1 MPTSLPKDIEEILGS
16 LGESES
22 QRVKDYIS
30 SLHTEIEKLGGEIGD
45 DAMDADDG
53 GDEAAAAPSGTG
65 GFSVPQYESGEDYE
79 TQSDFKAKAADAKSG
94 GDLEKTLECYN
105 QAVLAAPPSALL
117 YANRAIVLEK
127 LDHHK
132 AAEVD
137 CDLAL
142 KQNPDSAKA
151 LKTRGK
157 LRYKHLDDWEGALR
171 DLSQAQSIDFDPDIA
186 DILKDLTKK
195 RIEKEKEEAQERIQK
210 EEALR
215 KKAEDIKRAREEAK
229 REEAEA
235 AASRNAGTGGMPGMG
250 GMGGM
255 PGMGGMGGMP
265 GMPSPDMMSG
275 MMNDPE
281 IKKAMENPKVVE
293 AFQEIMNAPGGP
305 MGLLSNPGKLQKLM
319 TDPEV
324 GPALN
329 LMMKKMMGGGGGGMP
344 GMGGMGGAGGAAPFA
359 DGDDEGIPNMDEM
372 PDLD

>member
-1 MPTSLPKDIEEILGS
+1 MPVSLPKDIDEILGS
-16 LGESES
+16 LGESKS
-22 QRVKDYIS
+22 QRVKKYIA
-30 SLHTEIEKLGGEIGD
+30 SLHTEIEKLGDGSGD
-45 DAMDADDG
+45 ETMDVEGDETAAATAKDDG
-53 GDEAAAAPSGTG
+53 
-65 GFSVPQYESGEDYE
+65 FNIPQYESGEDYE
-79 TQSDFKAKAADAKSG
+79 TQSDFKAQAADAKNSG
-94 GDLEKTLECYN
+94 NLEEALECYN
-105 QAVLAAPPSALL
+105 KAVLAAPPSALL

-132 AAEVD
+132 AAEID

-142 KQNPDSAKA
+142 KQNPDSSKA

-157 LRYKHLDDWEGALR
+157 LRYKHFGDWEGALR

-215 KKAEDIKRAREEAK
+215 KKVEDIKQAREEAE

-235 AASRNAGTGGMPGMG
+235 AASRNAGMGGMPRAMPGGMPGMG
-250 GMGGM
+250 GMGGI
-255 PGMGGMGGMP
+255 P
-265 GMPSPDMMSG
+265 GMPSPDIMSG

-281 IKKAMENPKVVE
+281 IKKAMENPKVVA
-293 AFQEIMNAPGGP
+293 AFQEIMNGPGGP
-305 MGLLSNPGKLQKLM
+305 MDLLSNPGKLQKLM
-319 TDPEV
+319 GDPEV

-329 LMMKKMMGGGGGGMP
+329 LMMKKMMGGSGMPGVGDIGGMAGGMP
-344 GMGGMGGAGGAAPFA
+344 STG
-359 DGDDEGIPNMDEM
+359 GDDDDIPNMDEM